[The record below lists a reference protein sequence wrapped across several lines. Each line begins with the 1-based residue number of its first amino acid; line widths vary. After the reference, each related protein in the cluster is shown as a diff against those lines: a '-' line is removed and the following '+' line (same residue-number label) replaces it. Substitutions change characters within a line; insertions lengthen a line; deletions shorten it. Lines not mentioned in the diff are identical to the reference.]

1 MSCEAVDP
9 GTKKSSPDLRSELD
23 PYGIPIEDRY
33 MYVPAFALC
42 KVVDPD
48 TKKGRART

>member
-23 PYGIPIEDRY
+23 PYGIPIKDRY
-33 MYVPAFALC
+33 MYVPAFA
-42 KVVDPD
+42 
-48 TKKGRART
+48 